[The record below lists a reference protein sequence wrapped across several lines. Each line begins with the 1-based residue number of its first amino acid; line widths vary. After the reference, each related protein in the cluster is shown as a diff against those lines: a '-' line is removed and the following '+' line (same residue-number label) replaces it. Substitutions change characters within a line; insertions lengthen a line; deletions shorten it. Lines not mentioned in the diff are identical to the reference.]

1 MNKYDFEFCMKHKC
15 EECKKSRECENQ
27 EKKGHKK
34 VGEVNG
40 K

>member
-1 MNKYDFEFCMKHKC
+1 MNLEHCMKHDC
-15 EECKKSRECENQ
+15 NSCKRQRECENQ